1 MDKYDECNTSD
12 QLLRTV
18 DVRFTKYY
26 RDKINC
32 VLDYCFEGNW
42 TWNMKFISEV
52 ALNRY
57 DPSQRL
63 SEQPTEDFI
72 KSGLFHRYMNIY
84 SKIHISYKSI

>member
-1 MDKYDECNTSD
+1 MDKYDGCKNSD
-12 QLLRTV
+12 QLLNTLEK
-18 DVRFTKYY
+18 RFTKYY
-26 RDKINC
+26 RDQIKR

-72 KSGLFHRYMNIY
+72 MSGLFHRYIN
-84 SKIHISYKSI
+84 SILIEKKA